1 MQHPAIAVVKYIPDV
16 FVEDNKT
23 NDVQLVYSGF
33 NCCIVTVSGDDHWIQ
48 IVQPR
53 MSTKV
58 RNRSFDSRRLSPNRE
73 LFNITIGFG

>member
-53 MSTKV
+53 MSTKLEIA
-58 RNRSFDSRRLSPNRE
+58 RSTRDAFLQIENYS
-73 LFNITIGFG
+73 I